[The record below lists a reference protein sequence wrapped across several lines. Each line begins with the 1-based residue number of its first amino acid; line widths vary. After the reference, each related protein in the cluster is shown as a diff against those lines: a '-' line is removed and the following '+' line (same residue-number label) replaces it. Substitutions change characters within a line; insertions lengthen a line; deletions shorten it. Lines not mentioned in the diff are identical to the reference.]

1 MSNHNQTEKDEEIV
15 TTPRADAARKAD
27 EPSEIKR
34 ELTDEEIAAVAG
46 GGIKIVNRP
55 PGGVGAGG

>member
-27 EPSEIKR
+27 EPSKAKR
-34 ELTDEEIAAVAG
+34 ELTDDEIASVAG
-46 GGIKIVNRP
+46 GVSKRP
-55 PGGVGAGG
+55 PGGVVFGSTF